1 MNYLLAV
8 DRLNRLTLLSLKSMR
23 RLPYLLPP
31 LLLLHIAGAKPAP
44 YIRITEVPDGEIQL
58 QVAIRKL
65 EHATDSN
72 APPIWLSAV
81 AHVGEKS
88 YFDTIQKHLDQ
99 QALVLFEGV
108 GFHPNKAT
116 RLKGERGAG
125 NFQRDMVE
133 KSIQE
138 DIAKSLGLL
147 YQLGAIEYDRSN
159 FLNSDMSAQEF
170 MTHFQLGTKQS
181 ILSGNAK
188 EDRDATRFMATIA
201 GTSAVTK
208 ILKGFL
214 KLFGTSPKFQGV
226 ARLVLIETLGSLGN
240 EISNTDKLPES
251 MQKLMKMILQKRN
264 KIVLQDLRKVMNAKE
279 RPKSISIFYGAAH
292 MPHLET
298 RITKS
303 LEYKPASDTWL
314 TCFSVRPDQ
323 QGLTETD
330 IKFVRRLVA
339 IQIKKYINQ

>member
-1 MNYLLAV
+1 MRHLHNLIGSLIILYAV
-8 DRLNRLTLLSLKSMR
+8 D
-23 RLPYLLPP
+23 
-31 LLLLHIAGAKPAP
+31 AKPAP
-44 YIRITEVPDGEIQL
+44 YIRITETSDGEIQL
-58 QVAIRKL
+58 QVTNRKL
-65 EHATDSN
+65 KSTTDTN
-72 APPIWLSAV
+72 APTIWLSAV
-81 AHVGEKS
+81 AHIGDKL
-88 YFDTIQKHLDQ
+88 YFNTLQKHLDQ

-108 GFHPNKAT
+108 GFHPDKAT
-116 RLKGERGAG
+116 RLKGKRGAG

-138 DIAKSLGLL
+138 DIAKSLGLV
-147 YQLGAIEYDRSN
+147 YQLGAIEYDRPN

-181 ILSGNAK
+181 ILSGDAK
-188 EDRDATRFMATIA
+188 EDRDATRFMATLA
-201 GTSAVTK
+201 GTSAATK

-214 KLFGTSPKFQGV
+214 QIFGKSPKFQGV

-240 EISNTDKLPES
+240 EISSTGKLPES

-264 KIVLQDLRKVMNAKE
+264 KIVLQDLQKIMEAKE
-279 RPKSISIFYGAAH
+279 QPESLSIFYGAAH
-292 MPHLET
+292 MPHLEA

-303 LEYKPASDTWL
+303 LGYKPVSDTWL

-323 QGLTETD
+323 QGLNQSD